1 MSPKLS
7 VVVPFRNAEE
17 HLDACLTALAEQRL
31 RDLEVVLV
39 DAGSDDAGAVV
50 AKEMAARD
58 GRFRLVEQPES
69 EPDGSDRP
77 DAEHSSLD
85 DAQPVSPGGLDAAR
99 DAGVAAADGRLLA
112 FVDAADVVPSA
123 FFAVLAASLDRTG
136 ADLAVSGRTNVERTS
151 LLRSP
156 RLMHDPGLAGKV
168 FRRSFWERGGLTCA
182 NGERSTAVRALALA
196 EKIDVLDVAYPS
208 ARGRRGEPRP
218 LGERHSMAE
227 RRALTERLATAS
239 ADRDFLSREAPGAV
253 RFYDEHVLVR
263 IELAALM
270 SALARADE
278 AERAALTALGAEIAG
293 RLVPSVPAGLPALTR
308 LKLHLLTR
316 GLGGELLEVVRHEL
330 AGEAV
335 NVPVVRRG
343 RRARWFACHPYFE
356 DASLGVPAHVYDVT
370 DEMRPVARVDSLVWA
385 GDRLRVEGHAYI
397 PMLDAEGSR
406 IRLWLLASGRPGLV
420 RVPVRRTRRPDV
432 TAASGQTASCYDD
445 SGFTA
450 EIDPAALKLLGRW
463 RTGDWR
469 LCVEIATQGVH
480 RRRTLAPPRAGE
492 RWPLDRPLSS
502 EVRLQTIAADGR
514 QLLRIRT
521 SDAVLTGHGRSG
533 DHLEVR
539 GVLLDDPG
547 PKACLTATAR
557 GLAKVRARIDRVE
570 RIDDEAAG
578 GVAFRARLPL
588 ADLTAVRADWSFAVT
603 GGLKVIVPADVR
615 EGRYAVDDA
624 EFALTVSRSGDLCGI
639 SRAPHLVLTEAFWRA
654 DGTLHLAGTC
664 ADPGSSPDVLTIRRH
679 DSGERYTIPLSWQ
692 GRLFVG
698 TLTPRRMR
706 SLGLDRPL
714 VPGRWELLAGER
726 PVLAE
731 RRPAAGLPGP
741 RVSGR
746 HELTLLAG
754 GDGAVRLKVRTAL
767 GEEERGAYRQARI
780 QRRHYAAQRVRP
792 VRDLVVFDSYRGRQ
806 YSCNPRGLHD
816 ELRRRRSDLDCV
828 WVTRNAD
835 FGTPTGARTVLAGS
849 REHYEVM
856 AAARY
861 VFGNWSQPEWFAK
874 RDGQT
879 YVQCWHGTPLKRIGW
894 DVADRPERR
903 AGRRPWM
910 EHDVPQWDLLL
921 AQNWF
926 SVPHFRRAFGY
937 DGELLVSGYPRNDIF
952 ASAHRERM
960 ADAVRLRL
968 GIPSGKRV
976 VMYAPTWRN
985 DARGAGRG
993 FRPALD
999 LARMSAALG
1008 PRHVLLLRTHHLVTG
1023 RTPVPADAAVLD
1035 VSSYPDIAELYLVAD
1050 VLVTDHSSAM
1060 FDFAVTGRPILFHPQ
1075 EDEPGGGLYIDLEA
1089 EAPGPVLRTQD
1100 DLTDA
1105 LRALDTVVP
1114 AYAARY
1120 TAFQD
1125 RYCPHDDGRAAA
1137 RVLDAIL

>member
-17 HLDACLTALAEQRL
+17 RLGACLTALAEQRL
-31 RDLEVVLV
+31 HDLEVVLV
-39 DAGSDDAGAVV
+39 DAGSDDGGAVV
-50 AKEMAARD
+50 AKEMARRD
-58 GRFRLVEQPES
+58 PRFRLVEQPLPDDPDAG
-69 EPDGSDRP
+69 EPRPPGGSD
-77 DAEHSSLD
+77 AER
-85 DAQPVSPGGLDAAR
+85 VSPGGVDAAR
-99 DAGVAAADGRLLA
+99 DVGVAAASGRFLA
-112 FVDAADVVPSA
+112 FVDAGEIVPAA

-136 ADLAVSGRTNVERTS
+136 ADVAASGPANAECTS
-151 LLRSP
+151 LVQSPGLLR
-156 RLMHDPGLAGKV
+156 DPGLAGKV
-168 FRRSFWERGGLTCA
+168 FRRGFWRRCDLTRA

-196 EKIDVLDVAYPS
+196 EKIDVLDVPYPS
-208 ARGRRGEPRP
+208 APTPDRGC
-218 LGERHSMAE
+218 
-227 RRALTERLATAS
+227 RALIDRLAAAS
-239 ADRDFLSREAPGAV
+239 ADRDFLTCEAPDVV

-263 IELAALM
+263 IELAGLM
-270 SALARADE
+270 TALARADE
-278 AERAALTALGAEIAG
+278 AERAELTALGAEIAG
-293 RLVPSVPAGLPALTR
+293 RLTSSVPAGQPALTR

-370 DEMRPVARVDSLVWA
+370 DEMRPVARVDRAAWA

-397 PMLDAEGSR
+397 PLLDSEGSR

-420 RVPVRRTRRPDV
+420 RLPVRRTRRPDV
-432 TAASGQTASCYDD
+432 TAASGQSAACYDD

-469 LCVEIATQGVH
+469 FCVEITTQGVH
-480 RRRTLAPPRAGE
+480 RRRTLAPPRAGV
-492 RWPLDRPLSS
+492 RWPLDRVLSS
-502 EVRLQTIAADGR
+502 GLRLQTVAAEGR
-514 QLLRIRT
+514 QLLRVRT

-533 DHLEVR
+533 DHLEIR

-557 GLAKVRARIDRVE
+557 GLAKIRTKIDRL
-570 RIDDEAAG
+570 DEEDAE
-578 GVAFRARLPL
+578 GVAFRARLPF

-603 GGLKVIVPADVR
+603 GGLRVAFPEDVP
-615 EGRYAVDDA
+615 EGRYAWDGTEV
-624 EFALTVSRSGDLCGI
+624 ALAVSRSGDLCGA
-639 SRAPHLVLTEAFWRA
+639 SRAPRHVLTEAFWRA

-664 ADPGSSPDVLTIRRH
+664 ADPGAGVDGLTIRRR

-698 TLTPRRMR
+698 TLTPCRMR
-706 SLGLDRPL
+706 SLGLERPL
-714 VPGRWELLAGER
+714 VPGRWELLAGDR
-726 PVLAE
+726 PLLAE
-731 RRPAAGLPGP
+731 RRPAAGFPGP
-741 RVSGR
+741 RVGGR
-746 HELTLLAG
+746 HELTLLVG
-754 GDGAVRLKVRTAL
+754 RDGAVLLKVRTAL

-856 AAARY
+856 AGARY
-861 VFGNWSQPEWFAK
+861 LFGNWSQPEWFAK

-879 YVQCWHGTPLKRIGW
+879 YVQCWHGTPLKKMGW
-894 DVADRPERR
+894 DVADRPERC
-903 AGRRPWM
+903 AGKRPWM
-910 EHDVPQWDLLL
+910 EYDVPQWDLLL

-926 SVPHFRRAFGY
+926 SVPLFRRAFGY
-937 DGELLVSGYPRNDIF
+937 DGEVLVSGYPRNDIF
-952 ASAHRERM
+952 ANAHRERM
-960 ADAVRLRL
+960 AAAVRLRL
-968 GIPSGKRV
+968 GISPGERV
-976 VMYAPTWRN
+976 VMYAP
-985 DARGAGRG
+985 ARRKDPRG

-1008 PRHVLLLRTHHLVTG
+1008 PDHVLLLRTDHPG
-1023 RTPVPADAAVLD
+1023 AGSTPVPADGTVLD
-1035 VSSYPDIAELYLVAD
+1035 VSAYPDVAELYLIAD

-1060 FDFAVTGRPILFHPQ
+1060 FDFAVTGRPILFFPQ
-1075 EDEPGGGLYIDLEA
+1075 EAEQGSGLYIDLDA

-1105 LRALDTVVP
+1105 LRTLDVLVP
-1114 AYAARY
+1114 AYAHRY
-1120 TAFQD
+1120 AAFQD

-1137 RVLDAIL
+1137 RVLDAVL